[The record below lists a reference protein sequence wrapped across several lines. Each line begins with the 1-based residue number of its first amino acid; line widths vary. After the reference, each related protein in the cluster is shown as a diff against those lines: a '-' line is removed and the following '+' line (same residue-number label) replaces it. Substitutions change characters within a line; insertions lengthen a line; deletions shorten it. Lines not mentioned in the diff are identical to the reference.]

1 MFLFVSSFV
10 TKLSILQK
18 ERESEKQ
25 LFFKATVTLS
35 LQVKILNKI
44 LFKANDSIYTVIKSE
59 LYKVVN
65 PHSYYLV
72 EIL

>member
-1 MFLFVSSFV
+1 MEHKPS
-10 TKLSILQK
+10 
-18 ERESEKQ
+18 
-25 LFFKATVTLS
+25 KATVTLS

-44 LFKANDSIYTVIKSE
+44 LSKANDSIYTVIKSE